1 MVLWSLGAGGS
12 PFLGHSLGRAHL
24 PPISASYPSVIQKGI
39 DLPYLFGY
47 KTGVSPLQND
57 YK

>member
-1 MVLWSLGAGGS
+1 MFNSTARQE
-12 PFLGHSLGRAHL
+12 FLLLYNDSQ
-24 PPISASYPSVIQKGI
+24 YFKQFNV
-39 DLPYLFGY
+39 PYLFGY